1 MKKQLKQVSP
11 EDFDVRMLMQAARE
25 GRLYFEEKEK
35 TVSREYIINNVRAY
49 IQRISP
55 LATRRY
61 RSVIDMLWEE
71 IFQSDVLLELLM
83 PKPKAR
89 KCKDFDKYGV
99 MRLIGVLREK
109 DVYEHYSD
117 RKYMSLLE
125 QSNIDCSY
133 RCYLGMGLEERSMLV
148 KIRQI
153 VAQFEL

>member
-49 IQRISP
+49 VQRISP

-133 RCYLGMGLEERSMLV
+133 RCYLGMGLDERSMLV

>member
-1 MKKQLKQVSP
+1 M
-11 EDFDVRMLMQAARE
+11 RMLMQAARE
-25 GRLYFEEKEK
+25 GRLYIEEKEK

-61 RSVIDMLWEE
+61 RSVISMLWKE